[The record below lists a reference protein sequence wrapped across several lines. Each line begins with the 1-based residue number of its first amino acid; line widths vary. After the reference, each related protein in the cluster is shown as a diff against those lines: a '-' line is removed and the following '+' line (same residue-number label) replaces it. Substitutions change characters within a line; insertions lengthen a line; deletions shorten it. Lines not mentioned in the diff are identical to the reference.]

1 MKINQDTKIVGNR
14 VILVP
19 YRELHVL
26 KLSNCYFL
34 CLPNRSQVL
43 IYHIFLFFLF
53 RYHEWMS
60 SPDLQQ
66 LTASEPLSL
75 EDEYKMQSAWTTD
88 EDSTIIH

>member
-1 MKINQDTKIVGNR
+1 MSLSCQIV
-14 VILVP
+14 IFCVP
-19 YRELHVL
+19 QIDHRY
-26 KLSNCYFL
+26 S
-34 CLPNRSQVL
+34 
-43 IYHIFLFFLF
+43 YHIFLFFLF

-75 EDEYKMQSAWTTD
+75 EHEYKMQSAWTTD